1 MNESDYTLT
10 IQEAAEV
17 LDKEPKTV
25 YRYVKRGWLHPQF
38 IKSSRGTLQYLFS
51 KADLESLKTVDQST
65 LSRLDTQ
72 TSQDSQSTQDT
83 VDIENK
89 DEDVDLS
96 LSLDRQPSQDRVDTV
111 DRQTYQESIVAVLQE
126 HVGFLREQIK
136 VKDEQIK
143 DLSKRNEVAIG
154 IIGSFQKERMAI
166 EAPKPEEPHHEYGY
180 REHETDG
187 SADAF
192 PYE

>member
-1 MNESDYTLT
+1 MEKPYLTLLQACE
-10 IQEAAEV
+10 ILGKQ
-17 LDKEPKTV
+17 PKTI
-25 YRYVKRGWLHPQF
+25 YRYVKRGWLHPEVSL
-38 IKSSRGTLQYLFS
+38 SSRGTTQYLFY
-51 KADLESLKTVDQST
+51 KADLDALKTVDRTTLDNASLDYPTLDQTGQEQEDLGIEEALGETTLDQTRPDLPRQDTNQEVVST
-65 LSRLDTQ
+65 LR
-72 TSQDSQSTQDT
+72 
-83 VDIENK
+83 
-89 DEDVDLS
+89 
-96 LSLDRQPSQDRVDTV
+96 
-111 DRQTYQESIVAVLQE
+111 E
-126 HVGFLREQIK
+126 HVAFLREQIT

-187 SADAF
+187 SADAS